1 MASEAPTETKTKLK
15 LDPPEALQAIA
26 PAEAV
31 GLVPLKVEETSELD
45 SKVAKFVDEL
55 AALDSNSPEFGKKV
69 DQLTAMGRK
78 EIAEA
83 AGASNRFL
91 DRPVKAIDKDT
102 GIGADLTEL
111 RRTVES
117 LDPKEATKTRKLLGI
132 IPFGNR
138 VDRYFDKYRSSQ
150 THISKIL
157 GSLANGKD
165 ELLMDNAAIDTERA
179 NLWKTM
185 HKLEQMIHISKALDP
200 KEAGRAMTTRKFL
213 GIIPFGNRV
222 NHYFDKYRS
231 SQTHISAI
239 LNRLANGK
247 DELLMDNAA
256 IDTERASLW
265 KTMHKLEQMIH
276 ISKTLDKTLEDKA
289 NELDATDPA
298 KAKAIRETALFY
310 TRQRTTDLLT
320 QMAVTV
326 QGYLALDLVKKNN
339 VELVKGVDRASTT
352 TVSALR
358 TAVTVAS
365 AMSNQRLVLEQIGAL
380 NTTTANMID
389 TTGELLKTQS
399 SAIHEQ
405 AASSTI
411 PLETLQRA
419 FQNIY
424 DTMDSIDAFKLAA
437 LANMK
442 QTVATLGTEV
452 EKSKG
457 YIARA
462 EGVAQGRL
470 ENNSSPFEAL
480 ESK

>member
-1 MASEAPTETKTKLK
+1 MATEAAAGTTTATKLK
-15 LDPPEALQAIA
+15 LDPPEALQPVPA
-26 PAEAV
+26 AEAA
-31 GLVPLKVEETSELD
+31 GLVPLKAEETTELD
-45 SKVAKFVDEL
+45 KRVSQFVDEL

-69 DQLTAMGRK
+69 DQLTGMGRK

-91 DRPVKAIDKDT
+91 DRPVKAIDKDS

-111 RRTVES
+111 RRTVEA
-117 LDPKEATKTRKLLGI
+117 LDPEGSDEDQEAARDHPVRQPRRPLFRQVPQLADAH
-132 IPFGNR
+132 F
-138 VDRYFDKYRSSQ
+138 Q
-150 THISKIL
+150 KIL
-157 GSLANGKD
+157 SSLGNGKD

-185 HKLEQMIHISKALDP
+185 HKLEQMIHISK
-200 KEAGRAMTTRKFL
+200 
-213 GIIPFGNRV
+213 
-222 NHYFDKYRS
+222 
-231 SQTHISAI
+231 
-239 LNRLANGK
+239 
-247 DELLMDNAA
+247 
-256 IDTERASLW
+256 
-265 KTMHKLEQMIH
+265 
-276 ISKTLDKTLEDKA
+276 TLDQQLEDKA

-298 KAKAIRETALFY
+298 KAKAIRESALFY

-352 TVSALR
+352 TVAALR
-358 TAVTVAS
+358 TAVTVAQ
-365 AMSNQRLVLEQIGAL
+365 AMTNQKLVLEQITAL
-380 NTTTANMID
+380 NTTTSNMID
-389 TTGELLKTQS
+389 ATGEMLRTQTG
-399 SAIHEQ
+399 AIHEQ

-424 DTMDSIDAFKLAA
+424 DTMDQIDQFKLEA
-437 LANMK
+437 LGNMK
-442 QTVATLGTEV
+442 QTVSTLSSEV

-462 EGVAQGRL
+462 EGVARAG
-470 ENNSSPFEAL
+470 SKAPPSPLTPIEA
-480 ESK
+480 K

>member
-1 MASEAPTETKTKLK
+1 MATEPKTETKTETKLK
-15 LDPPEALQAIA
+15 LDPPEALNPIA
-26 PAEAV
+26 PAEAA
-31 GLVPLKVEETSELD
+31 GLVPLKTEETTELD
-45 SKVAKFVDEL
+45 KRVAQFVSEL

-78 EIAEA
+78 EISEA

-132 IPFGNR
+132 IPFGNS

-179 NLWKTM
+179 GLWKTM
-185 HKLEQMIHISKALDP
+185 HKLEQMVHISKSLD
-200 KEAGRAMTTRKFL
+200 R
-213 GIIPFGNRV
+213 
-222 NHYFDKYRS
+222 
-231 SQTHISAI
+231 Q
-239 LNRLANGK
+239 
-247 DELLMDNAA
+247 
-256 IDTERASLW
+256 
-265 KTMHKLEQMIH
+265 
-276 ISKTLDKTLEDKA
+276 LEDKA

-298 KAKAIRETALFY
+298 KAKAIRESALFY

-320 QMAVTV
+320 QTAVTV

-358 TAVTVAS
+358 TAVTVAQ
-365 AMSNQRLVLEQIGAL
+365 AMTNQKLVLQQITAL
-380 NTTTANMID
+380 NTTTAGMID
-389 TTGELLKTQS
+389 STGEMLRTQTG
-399 SAIHEQ
+399 AIHEQ

-411 PLETLQRA
+411 PIETLQRA

-424 DTMDSIDAFKLAA
+424 ETMDQIDRFKLQA
-437 LANMK
+437 LENMK
-442 QTVATLGTEV
+442 QTVNTLSSEV

-462 EGVAQGRL
+462 EGVNQAKL
-470 ENNSSPFEAL
+470 EGAPSPL
-480 ESK
+480 TPIESK

>member
-1 MASEAPTETKTKLK
+1 MAKDATNTATKLK
-15 LDPPEALQAIA
+15 LDAPEALQAVA
-26 PAEAV
+26 PAEAA
-31 GLVPLKVEETSELD
+31 GLVPLKQEEVSELD
-45 SKVAKFVDEL
+45 KRVSQFVDEL

-69 DQLTAMGRK
+69 DQLTGMGRK

-111 RRTVES
+111 RRTVEA
-117 LDPKEATKTRKLLGI
+117 LDPKEATKTKKFLGI

-138 VDRYFDKYRSSQ
+138 IDRYFDKYRSSQ
-150 THISKIL
+150 THIQKIL
-157 GSLANGKD
+157 GSLADGKD

-185 HKLEQMIHISKALDP
+185 HKLEQMAHISKSLD
-200 KEAGRAMTTRKFL
+200 
-213 GIIPFGNRV
+213 
-222 NHYFDKYRS
+222 
-231 SQTHISAI
+231 Q
-239 LNRLANGK
+239 
-247 DELLMDNAA
+247 
-256 IDTERASLW
+256 
-265 KTMHKLEQMIH
+265 Q
-276 ISKTLDKTLEDKA
+276 LEDKA

-358 TAVTVAS
+358 TAVTVAQ
-365 AMSNQRLVLEQIGAL
+365 ALTNQRLVLEQIGAL
-380 NTTTANMID
+380 NTTTAGMID
-389 TTGELLKTQS
+389 TTGEMLKSQTG
-399 SAIHEQ
+399 AIHEQ
-405 AASSTI
+405 AASATI

-424 DTMDSIDAFKLAA
+424 DTMDQIDRFKLQA
-437 LANMK
+437 LDTMK
-442 QTVATLGTEV
+442 QSVNTLSNEV

-462 EGVAQGRL
+462 EGVEKAKL
-470 ENNSSPFEAL
+470 EAPSSPL
-480 ESK
+480 IPIESK

>member
-1 MASEAPTETKTKLK
+1 MASEPTEATAETKTATKLK
-15 LDPPEALQAIA
+15 LDPPEALQ
-26 PAEAV
+26 PVPVAEAA
-31 GLVPLKVEETSELD
+31 GLVPLKADETSELD
-45 SKVAKFVDEL
+45 SRVAKFVDEL
-55 AALDSNSPEFGKKV
+55 AALDSNSPDFGKKV

-138 VDRYFDKYRSSQ
+138 IDRYFDKYRSSQ
-150 THISKIL
+150 THIQKIL

-185 HKLEQMIHISKALDP
+185 HKLEQMVHISKSLDQ
-200 KEAGRAMTTRKFL
+200 R
-213 GIIPFGNRV
+213 
-222 NHYFDKYRS
+222 
-231 SQTHISAI
+231 
-239 LNRLANGK
+239 
-247 DELLMDNAA
+247 
-256 IDTERASLW
+256 
-265 KTMHKLEQMIH
+265 
-276 ISKTLDKTLEDKA
+276 LEDKA

-298 KAKAIRETALFY
+298 KAKAIRETALFD

-352 TVSALR
+352 TVAALR
-358 TAVTVAS
+358 TAVTVAQ
-365 AMSNQRLVLEQIGAL
+365 AMSNQKLVLEQIGAL
-380 NTTTANMID
+380 NTTTAGMID
-389 TTGELLKTQS
+389 STGEMLRTQS
-399 SAIHEQ
+399 GAIHEQ

-424 DTMDSIDAFKLAA
+424 DTMDQIDQFKLQA
-437 LANMK
+437 LGNMR
-442 QTVATLGTEV
+442 QTVDTLGKEV
-452 EKSKG
+452 EKSRG

-462 EGVAQGRL
+462 EGVNQAKL
-470 ENNSSPFEAL
+470 EGTSSPFTPI